1 MTKALQNHAWIK
13 DPFTYNKAFKK
24 KIKKKKNLEEIT
36 KKFNVTD
43 FNVTLISPTKS
54 EPKPIKLKINT
65 KKIILGGAQTFS
77 LEHSLMASEISLVT
91 CLPPGLPS
99 LSLPSDWDIIVKS
112 SSQLDLVSSCCN
124 SSPGHDP

>member
-24 KIKKKKNLEEIT
+24 KIKKKNLEEIT

-43 FNVTLISPTKS
+43 FNVTLISPTKG

-65 KKIILGGAQTFS
+65 QKNNSRRSPNLLLRALT
-77 LEHSLMASEISLVT
+77 
-91 CLPPGLPS
+91 
-99 LSLPSDWDIIVKS
+99 D
-112 SSQLDLVSSCCN
+112 DL
-124 SSPGHDP
+124 